1 MGESWDRPL
10 EFSLTGSSTGSL
22 ESDFSAEVRIGPPSP
37 SSRVASVSCFLWA
50 GGLPPET
57 LKLSVQKIVAHFEN

>member
-10 EFSLTGSSTGSL
+10 EFSLTGSSTGPL
-22 ESDFSAEVRIGPPSP
+22 ESGFSTEVRIGPPSP

-57 LKLSVQKIVAHFEN
+57 LKLSVQKTVAHFKN